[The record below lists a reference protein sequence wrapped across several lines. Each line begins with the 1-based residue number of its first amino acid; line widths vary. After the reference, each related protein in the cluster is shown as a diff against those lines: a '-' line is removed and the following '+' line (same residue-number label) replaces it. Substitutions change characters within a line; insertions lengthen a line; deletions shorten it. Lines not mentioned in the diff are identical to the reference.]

1 MFPAFVPAS
10 KNYNNMAKIYLEG
23 IEIYSFHGYSKE
35 ERKIGGKYRVDLTLT
50 IDTSKA
56 ELSDNLNDTLNYERI
71 FTIVHEQMGQPS
83 KLLEHLGR
91 KVIDA
96 LVAEFRDIEELDLTI
111 SKMHP
116 PLPGIMKNVSIELSY
131 KK

>member
-1 MFPAFVPAS
+1 
-10 KNYNNMAKIYLEG
+10 MAKIFLEG
-23 IEIYSFHGYSKE
+23 IEVYSFHGYSQE
-35 ERKIGGKYRVDLTLT
+35 ERKIGGKYRVDLALT
-50 IDTSKA
+50 FDTTKA
-56 ELSDNLNDTLNYERI
+56 EISDHLGDTLNYERI

-91 KVIDA
+91 KVMDA
-96 LVAEFRDIEELDLTI
+96 LIEEFPMIRELDLTI

-116 PLPGIMKNVSIELSY
+116 PLPGIMEKVSIELNY

>member
-1 MFPAFVPAS
+1 
-10 KNYNNMAKIYLEG
+10 MAKIYLEG

-35 ERKIGGKYRVDLTLT
+35 ERKIGGKYRVDLCLSL
-50 IDTSKA
+50 DTSTA
-56 ELSDNLNDTLNYERI
+56 ELTDHLKDTLNYERV

-83 KLLEHLGR
+83 KLIEHLGR
-91 KVIDA
+91 KVMDA
-96 LVAEFRDIEELDLTI
+96 LIQEFPVIEELDLTI

-116 PLPGIMKNVSIELSY
+116 PLPGIMKNVSLELNY